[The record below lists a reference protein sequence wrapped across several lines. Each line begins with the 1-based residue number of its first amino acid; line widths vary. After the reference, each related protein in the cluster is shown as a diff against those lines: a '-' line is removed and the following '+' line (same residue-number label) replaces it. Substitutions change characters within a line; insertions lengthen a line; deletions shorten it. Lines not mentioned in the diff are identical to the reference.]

1 MRELIFPKMNILK
14 ISGDD
19 VASANQINFL
29 GNKVT
34 IEGINFSKND
44 YYFGIRPE
52 HFSVST
58 NCEYKFEPKIDL
70 IENLGNEKIAYIKI
84 DNHDISAKIPS
95 QNTIGNTIG
104 FNSKNIFVF
113 DENGKRIK
121 A

>member
-1 MRELIFPKMNILK
+1 MNILK
-14 ISGDD
+14 VNSDDIISD
-19 VASANQINFL
+19 NKINFL

-34 IEGINFSKND
+34 IEGINFSKKN

-58 NCEYKFEPKIDL
+58 DSEYKFEPKIDL

-95 QNTIGNTIG
+95 QNTIENTIG
-104 FNSKNIFVF
+104 FNSKDIFVF

-121 A
+121 S

>member
-1 MRELIFPKMNILK
+1 M
-14 ISGDD
+14 
-19 VASANQINFL
+19 
-29 GNKVT
+29 
-34 IEGINFSKND
+34 
-44 YYFGIRPE
+44 
-52 HFSVST
+52 
-58 NCEYKFEPKIDL
+58 
-70 IENLGNEKIAYIKI
+70 GNEKIAYIKI